1 MIPSNH
7 WPAFESVFGWYTK
20 NLFRRRFAAVHVRGN
35 LPAPKAPLIMAC
47 QHVAWWDSLV
57 IYHLSRTWFPQGAR
71 HDVMMDEA
79 NLKKLSWLRWIG
91 AFGVDR
97 TTRAGSAAAL
107 RHALALLE
115 IPNMR
120 LGIYPQGKQESM
132 DKRPLTNTAGASWL
146 AARSGAPFATVT
158 VRYEFI
164 EDERPEVFVAIGEP
178 RTVAKGEDRAEPDPI
193 LAAIT
198 DDADALQRSVHAR
211 AFDGFTT
218 ITKR

>member
-7 WPAFESVFGWYTK
+7 WPAFETVFGWYTK

-35 LPAPKAPLIMAC
+35 LPAPTAPLVMAC
-47 QHVAWWDSLV
+47 QHVAWWDPLV
-57 IYHLSRTWFPQGAR
+57 IYHLSRVWFPRGAR

-79 NLKKLSWLRWIG
+79 TLKEHSFFRWIG

-97 TTRAGSAAAL
+97 GTRAGSAAGL
-107 RHALALLE
+107 RHAIDLLA
-115 IPNMR
+115 ISNMR

-132 DKRPLTNTAGASWL
+132 DLRPLTATPGASWL
-146 AARSGAPFATVT
+146 VARVGAVFATVV

-178 RTVAKGEDRAEPDPI
+178 RRIARAEARAEIDPI
-193 LAAIT
+193 TAAIT
-198 DDADALQRSVHAR
+198 RDADRLRDDVHAR
-211 AFDGFTT
+211 KLEGFTR
-218 ITKR
+218 IT

>member
-1 MIPSNH
+1 MIPSAH
-7 WPAFESVFGWYTK
+7 WPAFESAFGWYVK

-35 LPAPKAPLIMAC
+35 LPPPTAPLIMAC

-57 IYHLSRTWFPQGAR
+57 IYHLSRRWFPPGAR

-97 TTRAGSAAAL
+97 ATRAGSAAAL
-107 RHALALLE
+107 RHSLELLE
-115 IPNMR
+115 QPNMR

-132 DKRPLTNTAGASWL
+132 DKRPLESIAGASWL
-146 AARSGAPFATVT
+146 AARSGAPFSTVV

-164 EDERPEVFVAIGEP
+164 EDERPEIFVAIGEP
-178 RTVAKGEDRAEPDPI
+178 RRVARGEERAEPDAVM
-193 LAAIT
+193 AAIT
-198 DDADALQRSVHAR
+198 ADADALRDDVWAR
-211 AFDGFTT
+211 RFAGFTT
-218 ITKR
+218 ITRR

>member
-1 MIPSNH
+1 MTPSNH

-35 LPAPKAPLIMAC
+35 LPEPKAPHIMAC

-57 IYHLSRTWFPQGAR
+57 IYHLSRVWFPQGAR

-107 RHALALLE
+107 RHAQKLLE
-115 IPNMR
+115 IPNLR

-132 DKRPLTNTAGASWL
+132 DKRPLTSVTGATWL
-146 AARSGAPFATVT
+146 AARSGAPFSTVA
-158 VRYEFI
+158 VRYEFL
-164 EDERPEVFVAIGEP
+164 EDERPEVFVAIGES
-178 RTVAKGEDRAEPDPI
+178 RSIERSEARAKDDPVVRALTE
-193 LAAIT
+193 
-198 DDADALQRSVHAR
+198 DADRLRDDVHAR
-211 AFDGFTT
+211 NLAGFTT
-218 ITKR
+218 ITRR

>member
-35 LPAPKAPLIMAC
+35 LPAPNTPLVMAC
-47 QHVAWWDSLV
+47 QHVAWWDPLV
-57 IYHLSRTWFPQGAR
+57 IYHLSRVWFPRGAR

-79 NLKKLSWLRWIG
+79 NLKKHSFLRWIG
-91 AFGVDR
+91 AFGIDR
-97 TTRAGSAAAL
+97 TTRAGSAAGL
-107 RHALALLE
+107 RHALELLA

-132 DKRPLTNTAGASWL
+132 DLRPLTTTAGASFIVAK
-146 AARSGAPFATVT
+146 AAAVFATVN

-178 RTVAKGEDRAEPDPI
+178 RAITRDEARKGDPI
-193 LAAIT
+193 ADAIT
-198 DDADALQRSVHAR
+198 RGADGLRDDVHAR
-211 AFDGFTT
+211 RLESFTT
-218 ITKR
+218 ITRR

>member
-20 NLFRRRFAAVHVRGN
+20 NLFRRRFASVRVRGN
-35 LPAPKAPLIMAC
+35 LPEPKSPIIMAC
-47 QHVAWWDSLV
+47 QHVAWWDPLV
-57 IYHLSRTWFPQGAR
+57 IFLLSRTWFPRGAR
-71 HDVMMDEA
+71 HDVMMDEE
-79 NLKKLSWLRWIG
+79 NLKKHSFFRWIG

-97 TTRAGSAAAL
+97 ATRAGSASAL
-107 RHALALLE
+107 RHALDLLE
-115 IPNMR
+115 MPNMR

-132 DKRPLTNTAGASWL
+132 DQRPLTNTQGASWL

-178 RTVAKGEDRAEPDPI
+178 RTVPRDGHRAEPI
-193 LAAIT
+193 MTAIT
-198 DDADALQRSVHAR
+198 EDADGLRDDVHAR
-211 AFDGFTT
+211 RFDGFTIVT
-218 ITKR
+218 A